1 MSHTCQLVLVSADAN
16 EASVGRA
23 LGPGCAGQRAW
34 GGGKESRSPR
44 REVGGCLGPASRG
57 RADVRWVRG
66 SCVPDITRPEA
77 RDAAQVLSVS
87 VLPPP
92 TTCSPGP
99 ALAEDRSAGRGWP
112 GGEGLV
118 RAWSRSGAHSQPWGI
133 KSGQGL
139 ECGMSS
145 GRTAGTFEIEGSSA
159 WGPARLGLVASAFW
173 GWRRHTLVGW
183 WAAGHPLP
191 SWVGLL
197 WGHTAFPLALL
208 LPCHCL

>member
-1 MSHTCQLVLVSADAN
+1 MQMRPRWGVHSARGARD
-16 EASVGRA
+16 R
-23 LGPGCAGQRAW
+23 GPGVVARNRGPPGVRWGAASGRHHAGGPMR
-34 GGGKESRSPR
+34 
-44 REVGGCLGPASRG
+44 GGCGAPR
-57 RADVRWVRG
+57 
-66 SCVPDITRPEA
+66 VPDITRPEA

-112 GGEGLV
+112 GSEGLV
-118 RAWSRSGAHSQPWGI
+118 RAWNRSGAHSQPWGI